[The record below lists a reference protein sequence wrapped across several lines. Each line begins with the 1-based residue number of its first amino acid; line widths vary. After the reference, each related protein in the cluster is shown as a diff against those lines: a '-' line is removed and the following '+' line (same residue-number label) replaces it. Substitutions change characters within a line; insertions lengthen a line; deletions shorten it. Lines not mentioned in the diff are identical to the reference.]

1 MKERVY
7 DKRPYRARD
16 WKRTGNERI
25 WKEKKK
31 YLALVPGATYLR
43 KMSSNLWRGDETI

>member
-25 WKEKKK
+25 WKEKKNI
-31 YLALVPGATYLR
+31 LL
-43 KMSSNLWRGDETI
+43 SSLSDLSPKDEFEFVARR

>member
-16 WKRTGNERI
+16 WKRKDLER
-25 WKEKKK
+25 EKK